1 MIREFSL
8 GAEGGG
14 GFVMWFLLVC
24 AVVGIGLIIERLVS
38 LFVKAR
44 LKPRTYLEK
53 LTSTIDSQDVNA
65 GIALSDQT
73 PAPVAKI
80 LRSVLEKAD
89 KGKDAMEEMVARSA
103 AIELAFLD
111 RGMALLGGLTTVA
124 PFLGFLGTVMGM
136 ITAFAAIAIAGEVE
150 PTIVASGISTALIT
164 TKWGLIIAT
173 PLAIIHILFSSKV
186 DGYTRDMEEAA
197 SGLIDYLIEQY
208 PKRKK

>member
-44 LKPRTYLEK
+44 LNPRTYLEK
-53 LTSTIDSQDVNA
+53 LTSTIDSQDVDA
-65 GIALSDQT
+65 GIALCDQT

-80 LRSVLEKAD
+80 LRSILEKAD
-89 KGKDAMEEMVARSA
+89 TGKDAMEEMVARSA